1 MSLGGACWL
10 SLVTND
16 TALFSLPPRY
26 PLLQSFQHLQ
36 VGREGMVDL
45 ADLDEFIGTVG
56 ARRLAGAELQRGEG
70 HQCLITERRRA
81 ERLQAKRH
89 TTLDERV
96 LGVDARRM

>member
-26 PLLQSFQHLQ
+26 SLLQSFQHLQ

-56 ARRLAGAELQRGEG
+56 ARRLAAEPSAMGRTSVPD
-70 HQCLITERRRA
+70 H
-81 ERLQAKRH
+81 
-89 TTLDERV
+89 
-96 LGVDARRM
+96 